1 MIRLA
6 TAHAKIRLSKVV
18 TKRDCELA
26 LEMLTFTL
34 YNETGKEI
42 DSNEMMKTLDDNES
56 HDENGPK
63 KRNRRIKTQ
72 TKNYDNPTNNIKFS
86 DDEMNNKT
94 NLQLSAKK
102 IKRESPEDEVNKIH
116 DRRNQPIDDETI
128 EKSKFIYKIIFDNT
142 KNREFSSIGLEELWT
157 LVSKNKDF
165 SKNNIKD
172 KKDLFNIVIALDV
185 LGKCLYSAEENI
197 VLMI

>member
-1 MIRLA
+1 LIRLA